1 MITGVEEMDERTGDP
16 PGERGIGFQIR
27 HRLVHTA
34 SNGQNYYC
42 FIFICLVLICKID
55 KLRNR
60 FYPTELFYIAN
71 EEDYCLF
78 QLQ

>member
-1 MITGVEEMDERTGDP
+1 MDERTGDP

-27 HRLVHTA
+27 HRWYTLRPMGKIIIVL
-34 SNGQNYYC
+34 
-42 FIFICLVLICKID
+42 FLLCLVLICKID